1 MGEYPHGYEPTA
13 QVFLALDRDRLVREL
28 DPAGSGQKDGAEG
41 QLPAE
46 HVLPTETEQR
56 IRARIEVERKQALDI
71 FADRV
76 RSIDERL
83 TRLDIS
89 GRAFEITTSAGDA
102 VSDFRA
108 LANSGR
114 GAMAAPRL
122 RLERHR
128 DELAAFCRRHRLERP
143 ARTDHSRILAW
154 GVLAVIGLVEMAFN
168 NVFFSIGNDLGIL
181 GAGLEAFA
189 VTFLNLGVAFTLG
202 RLALPE
208 LVHRNYGRK
217 LAGLTVLLPG
227 LGFPGA
233 LNLFVAHYRDLLG
246 GLAPDEAGPSGVAR
260 LPRRPARLERLPVVD
275 PGRGWPLL
283 GLHRAHG
290 RSALRRSVP
299 RLRRGRAAP

>member
-1 MGEYPHGYEPTA
+1 MSTA
-13 QVFLALDRDRLVREL
+13 A
-28 DPAGSGQKDGAEG
+28 
-41 QLPAE
+41 
-46 HVLPTETEQR
+46 EQR
-56 IRARIEVERKQALDI
+56 IRGRIEAERKQALDI
-71 FADRV
+71 FADRA

-108 LANSGR
+108 LANNGS
-114 GAMAAPRL
+114 GAMAVARL

-143 ARTDHSRILAW
+143 ARTGHRRILAW
-154 GVLAVIGLVEMAFN
+154 GVLVVISLVEMAFN
-168 NVFFSIGNDLGIL
+168 NVFFSIGSDLGIL

-208 LVHRNYGRK
+208 LVHCNCGRK

-233 LNLFVAHYRDLLG
+233 LNLFVAHCRDLLG
-246 GLAPDEAGPSGVAR
+246 GLAPDEAVLRAWPDFLA
-260 LPRRPARLERLPVVD
+260 D
-275 PGRGWPLL
+275 PL
-283 GLHRAHG
+283 GLSGFLSWILVGLGLFHRTHG
-290 RSALRRSVP
+290 RSALGRFVS